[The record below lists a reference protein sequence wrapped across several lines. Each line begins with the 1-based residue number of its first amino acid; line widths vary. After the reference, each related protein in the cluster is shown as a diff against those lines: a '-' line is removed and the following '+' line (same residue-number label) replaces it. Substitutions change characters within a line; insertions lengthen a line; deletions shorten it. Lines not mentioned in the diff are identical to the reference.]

1 MELSFEYWFLFPISA
16 LIATIAMAS
25 GIGGAVFFSPLFMLA
40 LRLDARIAIGT
51 ALITELSGF
60 TSGLIAYIKTRLID
74 YQLARNL
81 LMFSIP
87 FAVLGLFLADHFP
100 DVILKTIF
108 AVGLIFIGLQLFT
121 SWRKEE
127 REKQEVANEEEFK
140 EEHESCLIDNE
151 GHEYRYT
158 ICNKNMGRM
167 FAAIGG
173 AFVSMIS
180 VGLAELQEYQLVA
193 RCKVPT
199 PVAIATS
206 IFVVVITLV
215 VASIG
220 HIYEFA
226 QGNISD
232 LTEVVNLAIFTV
244 PGVILGG
251 QIGPKVQKWLP
262 DDKTKISI
270 SILFLLIGMFM
281 LITLSELL

>member
-40 LRLDARIAIGT
+40 LRLDAKVAIGT

-74 YQLARNL
+74 YELARNL
-81 LMFSIP
+81 LMFSVP

-127 REKQEVANEEEFK
+127 REKQEKANEEEFI

-151 GHEYRYT
+151 GNEYRYT
-158 ICNKNMGRM
+158 ICNKNMGRI

-270 SILFLLIGMFM
+270 SILFLLIGTFM
-281 LITLSELL
+281 LITVSDLL

>member
-40 LRLDARIAIGT
+40 LRLDAKIAIGT

-74 YQLARNL
+74 YELARNL
-81 LMFSIP
+81 LMFSVP

-127 REKQEVANEEEFK
+127 REKQEKANEEEFI

-151 GHEYRYT
+151 GNEYRYT
-158 ICNKNMGRM
+158 ICNKNMGRI

-270 SILFLLIGMFM
+270 SILFLLIGTFM
-281 LITLSELL
+281 LITVSDLL

>member
-1 MELSFEYWFLFPISA
+1 MELSFEYWFLFPVSA